1 MEPRSEKVD
10 GWAFSPRHS
19 VFLSSMTTYRG
30 SRSSSQSTAP
40 VNNREGLEAGGRLE
54 ENAGPPEPPIEEG
67 TNPGASTTSID
78 GADGQES
85 TFSGRSGRSRGRSQS
100 SARSRRSHSQSSRA
114 RSQSTT
120 CSRASSKD
128 STLDP
133 DDIAEVNDFVELTE
147 EHCRVEFKAS
157 VAGRSQKAG
166 AVCGMLA
173 DKCDRRHEEARERDD
188 RHPPGGYAPLR
199 GNRFDGH
206 GMADG
211 PFLTPEALHQAR
223 DRQARR
229 DQ

>member
-1 MEPRSEKVD
+1 MD

-54 ENAGPPEPPIEEG
+54 ENAGPPEPPTEEG
-67 TNPGASTTSID
+67 TNPGASTPSID

-133 DDIAEVNDFVELTE
+133 DDITEVNDFVELTE
-147 EHCRVEFKAS
+147 EHCQSRVQGLC
-157 VAGRSQKAG
+157 GRTIPEG
-166 AVCGMLA
+166 
-173 DKCDRRHEEARERDD
+173 RRSL
-188 RHPPGGYAPLR
+188 RHAC
-199 GNRFDGH
+199 
-206 GMADG
+206 
-211 PFLTPEALHQAR
+211 
-223 DRQARR
+223 
-229 DQ
+229 